1 MLDTFESER
10 VEWQQEAESLRLLLE
25 RVHSYEQEMASK
37 KTEIAEI
44 QKILS
49 D

>member
-1 MLDTFESER
+1 
-10 VEWQQEAESLRLLLE
+10 
-25 RVHSYEQEMASK
+25 VHSYEQEMASK